1 MTPAELGLEPVVPT
15 DVYHTRVWQDRDLN
29 YLGPMP
35 YSANWSQMGCFKTST
50 ALWLLKR
57 KKVRNA
63 LIITSKVGKGAYFSD
78 FYRCLPESWELYN
91 LGIHTVKL
99 RVNDF
104 EKEEDTLDTI
114 LATIKSG
121 KHNHPM
127 VLLAH
132 YDVFTKAANESSRKR
147 ANGGPGIL
155 DKLRAIEWDMIICD
169 EAHRLKNP
177 KTQWTINIKRLKA
190 RNKHIMTG
198 TGFVNNPAEIWSLL
212 NFLHPT
218 EWSGYW
224 KFRRHFC
231 DEYLDARGY
240 SVIRGLKP
248 GTVQEFRDLRKR
260 LGPRHTM
267 AVVHKGID
275 KPLERI
281 IEVDLKADQK
291 RMYAEIKATLQ
302 TLDAAGATL
311 ASPNVVS
318 QFNRL
323 RQICVA
329 TPLVTQRR
337 FDGNQNRVV
346 TDIELTEPS
355 TKLDA
360 AMDII
365 KELDDPEQKVVVFS
379 NFRGPL
385 DLLKVRL
392 DKARI
397 NYVHMMQSDNEDMR
411 YRKWSY
417 EFRKEHNKVFL
428 STLALGGESINLTCA
443 QYLIFLDR
451 SWSPAQMMQAVG
463 RVYRPGQKNAVEVI
477 YINAKGTIDAYVKSK
492 LDIKGK
498 WFDVIFND

>member
-1 MTPAELGLEPVVPT
+1 MTPAQLGIESVVPLEQFKP
-15 DVYHTRVWQDRDLN
+15 RVWQERDLN
-29 YLGPMP
+29 YLAPMP

-50 ALWLLKR
+50 ALWLLRR
-57 KKVRNA
+57 KKVKNA

-78 FYRCLPESWELYN
+78 FYKCLPENWELYN
-91 LGIHTVKL
+91 MGIHTIKL

-121 KHNHPM
+121 KHNAPM

-132 YDVFTKAANESSRKR
+132 YDMFTDSAINSSRKR
-147 ANGGPGIL
+147 NNGGPSFF
-155 DKLRAIEWDMIICD
+155 DKMREVEWDMIMLD
-169 EAHRLKNP
+169 EAHRMKNY
-177 KTQWTINIKRLKA
+177 KGQWVKNIKKFKA
-190 RNKHIMTG
+190 HNKHIMSG
-198 TGFVNNPAEIWSLL
+198 TAFINNPAEIWSLL
-212 NFLHPT
+212 NFLRPS

-224 KFRRHFC
+224 KFRRYFC
-231 DEYLDARGY
+231 DEYMDARGY
-240 SVIRGLKP
+240 TVIRGLKP
-248 GTVQEFRDLRKR
+248 GTVNEFRELRKR

-267 AVVHKGID
+267 AEVHKGID
-275 KPLERI
+275 KPLERVQ
-281 IEVDLKADQK
+281 EVELKADQK

-329 TPLVTQRR
+329 TPLVERR
-337 FDGNQNRVV
+337 EFDPNQNRVV
-346 TDIELTEPS
+346 TDISLTEPS

-360 AMDII
+360 VMEIM

-379 NFRGPL
+379 NFTGPL

-397 NYVHMMQSDNEDMR
+397 DYVHMQQADSEDTR
-411 YRKWSY
+411 YRKWSHD
-417 EFRKEHNKVFL
+417 FRLPSKKVFL

-451 SWSPAQMMQAVG
+451 SWSPAQMQQAIG

-477 YINAKGTIDAYVKSK
+477 YINAKGTIDSYVKSK

-498 WFDVIFND
+498 WFDAIFGD